1 MATMREFFFRRFG
14 ASQPEQVK
22 KREDIYLAGMP
33 NSNGGVFPP
42 RCQMEDKLN
51 ALEREREFLLDL
63 CPKDKQ
69 EHYESGKET
78 TLVRMILNIFQKNM
92 MRASKHAGGLSG

>member
-22 KREDIYLAGMP
+22 KREDFYLAGMP
-33 NSNGGVFPP
+33 NANGDVLSP
-42 RCQMEDKLN
+42 RCNMEDKLN
-51 ALEREREFLLDL
+51 ALEKEREFLLDL

-69 EHYESGKET
+69 DGYDNGKET
-78 TLVRMILNIFQKNM
+78 MLVRIILKHIPKEYDANM
-92 MRASKHAGGLSG
+92 QRFYQD